1 MFAENTSVPVE
12 RTRAEIEKLLRKH
25 RCAQFIVGGDY
36 EHHQAMVQFRAHNRI
51 VRFLV
56 KLPDPADKAY
66 SRDRNGWQLSVSGIA
81 KKVEQGERQRWRAL
95 LLVIKAKLESVENH
109 IATFEEEFLANIVM
123 PNDRVV
129 GDLVAPLIERA
140 YESGAMP
147 RSMLLEGEPIS
158 MASGMKSD

>member
-1 MFAENTSVPVE
+1 
-12 RTRAEIEKLLRKH
+12 
-25 RCAQFIVGGDY
+25 
-36 EHHQAMVQFRAHNRI
+36 
-51 VRFLV
+51 
-56 KLPDPADKAY
+56 
-66 SRDRNGWQLSVSGIA
+66 
-81 KKVEQGERQRWRAL
+81 L

-147 RSMLLEGEPIS
+147 RSMLLEGEQIS
-158 MASGMKSD
+158 MESGMKSD